1 MSSTTFC
8 IDSSITGTEKHLLCK
23 ESGFVWL
30 ASVPPNTWHMS
41 GNIKTESDWCLDTLF
56 RLSGETID
64 VSPPVRFVN
73 SIEKFVDDS
82 IVLPWRYLMPPATH
96 RAFIKN
102 VVDSVAVAIDK
113 LPTSYYRGCWVP
125 GNGVIR
131 SLKPVKVDVVRWKAI
146 IDADVPTVGTVKTF
160 RPDQRGFA
168 GKITYDRFGALTG
181 RLTVTSGPN
190 IMTLKKEYRDI
201 MTPSTPGGCIMCLDF
216 AALEARVLLYEAGK
230 RCEDHDL
237 YGMIA
242 RELGKGVSRK
252 AAKAAVISELYGSS
266 KDALGKVLGLSGK
279 ELNVFIKQV
288 KTYFNTVE
296 LLKRIKKQF
305 VETGK
310 IVNRYGRHVVI
321 DEPLDHIMI
330 NYYAQSTGAD
340 VALLGFSKI
349 VNELSVNA
357 PDVRPLFLLHDG
369 LFLDVPEEHIETV
382 MKIDNVSID
391 GYVQRFILKA
401 EKLNCTQVPPGV

>member
-1 MSSTTFC
+1 VVNTSFC
-8 IDSSITGTEKHLLCK
+8 IDLTVLGTEKHLLCK

-30 ASVPPNTWHMS
+30 STVPQNTWHLS
-41 GNIKTESDWCLDTLF
+41 GNIKQESDWCLDTVL
-56 RLSGETID
+56 RLAGKTIEI
-64 VSPPVRFVN
+64 SPPEKFVN
-73 SIEKFVDDS
+73 SMKKFTEESD
-82 IVLPWRYLMPPATH
+82 VLPWQHLMPQSAH
-96 RAFIKN
+96 RAFMKN
-102 VVDSVAVAIDK
+102 LVNSVVVAIDNI
-113 LPTSYYRGCWVP
+113 PMSYYRSCWVP

-131 SLKPVKVDVVRWKAI
+131 SLKQATIDNVKWRAI
-146 IDADVPTVGTVKTF
+146 IDACVPTMGTVKTF
-160 RPDQRGFA
+160 RPDQYGLA
-168 GKITYDRFGALTG
+168 EKIVYDRFGALTG
-181 RLTVTSGPN
+181 RLTVTDGPN

-201 MTPSTPGGCIMCLDF
+201 IVPSTINGCIMCIDF

-230 RCEDHDL
+230 RCEDPDL

-266 KDALGKVLGLSGK
+266 KTALGKVLGLSGK
-279 ELNVFIKQV
+279 ELNVFVKQV
-288 KTYFNTVE
+288 KTYFNTAE
-296 LLKRIKKQF
+296 LLKRVKKQF

-349 VNELSVNA
+349 VNELSLRASNVK
-357 PDVRPLFLLHDG
+357 PLFLLHDG
-369 LFLDVPEEHIETV
+369 LFLDVPEEHIETIL
-382 MKIDNVSID
+382 KIDSVNID
-391 GYVQRFILKA
+391 GYVQKFILKV
-401 EKLNCTQVPPGV
+401 EKLNCTQVT